1 MSNRTRPGH
10 ITLTLEM
17 PIEVA
22 DWLSA
27 NAERLGNELRI
38 ASVKARHTE
47 EQTQKNEQ
55 ERSNDRR
62 TYLIDL
68 GRTGYRQLRRAGVT
82 KYLAKNRDVIGD
94 VADELGVSSQVLEI
108 AVTRFKRNLDKE
120 LQKRRSREIGRLYW
134 AGFGNQEI
142 AARLH
147 IHPNTVA
154 NHIQKVI
161 KPTGRRA

>member
-1 MSNRTRPGH
+1 MGKDKRQGYV
-10 ITLTLEM
+10 TLSIEM

-22 DWLSA
+22 DWLAA
-27 NAERLGNELRI
+27 NAERLGTELRI
-38 ASVKARHTE
+38 ASVKARHTK
-47 EQTQKNEQ
+47 EQTQKHEQ

-82 KYLAKNRDVIGD
+82 KYIAKNRATIGD

-108 AVTRFKRNLDKE
+108 AVTRFKRNLDKD

-134 AGFGNQEI
+134 AGFSNQEI

-154 NHIQKVI
+154 NHIRRVT